1 MTAKQILQE
10 AIVIQESKGHDY
22 TTNPDENQFENFE
35 RVASV
40 VSWFKNP
47 QDQVFVSLLMTKIA
61 RLAVL
66 LDAKKPK
73 HESIEDTFID
83 LTNYSALWGGKRL
96 QNERHK

>member
-1 MTAKQILQE
+1 MTPKQILQE

-22 TTNPDENQFENFE
+22 TNDVNENQFENFE

-40 VSWFKNP
+40 VTWFKNP
-47 QDQVFVSLLMTKIA
+47 QDQVFVSLLMTKVA

-83 LTNYSALWGGKRL
+83 LANYAALWGGCRIRRMPQK
-96 QNERHK
+96 